1 LREGEAVAITQP
13 TDCAYYLITRA
24 GLAMTAL
31 LKSELAAAGIDEVR
45 PAYLGVL
52 ISLWQEDGLKVM
64 ELGRRAGLEPST
76 MTGLLDRMERAGL
89 LTRKADP
96 DDRRAQRVRLTG
108 RGRKVE
114 ETAIEVVERSL
125 AEMLTGVSESDLE
138 SLQRS
143 LRQVLTNT
151 EQRVRQGGKANG

>member
-1 LREGEAVAITQP
+1 MWGETVTITQP
-13 TDCAYYLITRA
+13 TECAYYLITRA

-31 LKSELAAAGIDEVR
+31 LKSALAAAGIEDVR

-52 ISLWQEDGLKVM
+52 MSLWQDDGLKVM

-96 DDRRAQRVRLTG
+96 DDRRAQRVMLTV
-108 RGRKVE
+108 RGRTVE
-114 ETAIEVVERSL
+114 ETALEVVERSL
-125 AEMLTGVSESDLE
+125 AQMLTGVSESDLE
-138 SLQRS
+138 RMRLS
-143 LRQVLTNT
+143 LRQVLKNT
-151 EQRVRQGGKANG
+151 EEQGSTGR